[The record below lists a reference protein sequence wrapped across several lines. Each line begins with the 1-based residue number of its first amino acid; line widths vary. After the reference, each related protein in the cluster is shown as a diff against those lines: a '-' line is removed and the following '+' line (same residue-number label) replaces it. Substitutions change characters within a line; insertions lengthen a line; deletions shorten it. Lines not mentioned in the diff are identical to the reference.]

1 MIVADVKTRNTKA
14 GEHLALLRSLAR
26 ELERA
31 MTAIAS
37 NNLRELED
45 SIAAQQILSGQL
57 SDLAQE
63 LSAPAP
69 QDAAP
74 AESIDP
80 ALRAQIGAAN
90 TELQK
95 LNLRYS
101 CLIQHSSRS
110 VALMA
115 SLLNSFRLQLREAS
129 GEGLQHR
136 TLSCQV

>member
-1 MIVADVKTRNTKA
+1 MIGADVKTRNTKA
-14 GEHLALLRSLAR
+14 GEHLALLNSLAR

-31 MTAIAS
+31 MNAIAS

-74 AESIDP
+74 VESIDP
-80 ALRAQIGAAN
+80 TLRAQIGAAN
-90 TELQK
+90 AELQK

-129 GEGLQHR
+129 GEGLTQR

>member
-1 MIVADVKTRNTKA
+1 MIGADVKTRSTKA

-26 ELERA
+26 ELESA
-31 MTAIAS
+31 MNAIAS

-57 SDLAQE
+57 SDLARE

-74 AESIDP
+74 AESIDST
-80 ALRAQIGAAN
+80 LRAQIGAAN
-90 TELQK
+90 AELQK

-129 GEGLQHR
+129 GEGLQQR

>member
-1 MIVADVKTRNTKA
+1 MIGADVQTRNTKA

-31 MTAIAS
+31 MTAIAG

-45 SIAAQQILSGQL
+45 SIAAQQTLSGQL

-63 LSAPAP
+63 LRAPVP
-69 QDAAP
+69 EDAAP

-90 TELQK
+90 AELQK

-115 SLLNSFRLQLREAS
+115 SLLNSFRGQIREAS
-129 GEGLQHR
+129 GEGLR

>member
-1 MIVADVKTRNTKA
+1 MPGADSQTRNTKA
-14 GEHLALLRSLAR
+14 GEHLTLLRSLAR

-31 MTAIAS
+31 MSAIAG

-45 SIAAQQILSGQL
+45 SITEQQILSARL

-63 LSAPAP
+63 LRTPATP
-69 QDAAP
+69 GAMAAP
-74 AESIDP
+74 NSIDP
-80 ALRAQIGAAN
+80 TLREQIGAAN
-90 TELQK
+90 AELQK

-101 CLIQHSSRS
+101 YLIQHSSRS

-115 SLLNSFRLQLREAS
+115 SLLNSFRGQLREAP
-129 GEGLQHR
+129 GEGRR